1 MRVATLFKRVLR
13 LGRGRVVGGDLIDE
27 GGVEAVLVQVVLAER
42 RAMRCS
48 GCAVRVRTAYDTR
61 EVSWRHLDLG
71 RIRCVIRCQIRRVS
85 CPGCGIRNEAVPWAR
100 AGSRFTRAFEDTC
113 VWLVK
118 STPKSAVAALMR
130 VDWHSIGR
138 MIERVVAEH
147 VASREGDGLDG
158 LERIG
163 IDEVSYRKGHRYLTC
178 VTDHTTGNLVWAA
191 PGRSQT
197 TLEAFYRELGPE
209 RRDEIK
215 AVSLDLHSGWITAT
229 RTHAPAAA
237 ICADPFHVIKLAQD
251 ALERVRRDA
260 WQALRAEDPGRAAW
274 IKGTRFAVRR
284 KASNLRAGDRT
295 ILDAL
300 ERDNHAIY
308 QGWLLVEQLRGVY
321 AAETA
326 ADARILLDDWIL
338 AALESGLGPFITCAL
353 TIDTHRELVVNA
365 ITERLS
371 NARLEGMNSTVR
383 LISHRAR
390 GYRRLK
396 SLLAMIML
404 VCGRIPVKLPT

>member
-1 MRVATLFKRVLR
+1 MRVTTLLKRVLR
-13 LGRGRVVGGDLIDE
+13 LGRGRVVG
-27 GGVEAVLVQVVLAER
+27 VELVGEDGAEQVVVEVALSQR
-42 RAMRCS
+42 RVMRCS
-48 GCAVRVRTAYDTR
+48 GCAMRVRTAYDSRLVT
-61 EVSWRHLDLG
+61 WRHLDLG
-71 RIRCVIRCQIRRVS
+71 RVRCAIRCQLRRLE
-85 CPGCGIRNEAVPWAR
+85 CPTCGVRNESVPWAR

-118 STPKSAVAALMR
+118 AAPKSTVATLMR
-130 VDWHSIGR
+130 VDWHTVGR

-147 VASREGDGLDG
+147 VAQRDGDGLDG
-158 LERIG
+158 LTRIG
-163 IDEVSYRKGHRYLTC
+163 IDEVAYRKGHRYLTC
-178 VTDHTTGNLVWAA
+178 VSDHDSGDLVWAA

-197 TLEAFYRELGPE
+197 TLEAFYTALGPE
-209 RRDEIK
+209 RRRHLE

-229 RTHAPAAA
+229 RTHAPGAR
-237 ICADPFHVIKLAQD
+237 ICADPFHVIKLAAD

-260 WQALRAEDPGRAAW
+260 WQRLREEDPARAAW

-284 KASNLRAGDRT
+284 RASNLRPGDRT

-321 AAETA
+321 EADCA
-326 ADARILLDDWIL
+326 ADAHELLDEWIL
-338 AALESGLGPFITCAL
+338 AAFGSDLDPFITCAL
-353 TIDTHRELVVNA
+353 TIDTHRDLVVNA

-383 LISHRAR
+383 LLSHRAR
-390 GYRRLK
+390 GYRRLQ
-396 SLLAMIML
+396 SLMAMITL